1 MRPSSKNAWIA
12 CCGYRDRGVTI
23 VYVTH
28 GLDSIYQLCNRAAWI
43 DQGRLRYVGE
53 TQRVVEMF
61 RDSMEYEADL
71 ATTQRLQVVK
81 VERRR

>member
-1 MRPSSKNAWIA
+1 MDRML
-12 CCGYRDRGVTI
+12 GYRERGVTI

-28 GLDSIYQLCNRAAWI
+28 GLDSIYKLCDRAAWI